1 MQSLIKIIWQTTA
14 TTYLLKHLSLH
25 KKISNSRNISI
36 EFKCFPLI
44 SYFCGILSIENWYQR
59 PIKRKDEGDQSETQV
74 TIYIKCLALKSSLRP
89 IEVNAVFNQEFLCQ
103 MVLQKFH
110 IFCLELKEKLLM
122 YFWMKINYWIINLE
136 SVRSKAT

>member
-1 MQSLIKIIWQTTA
+1 MG
-14 TTYLLKHLSLH
+14 TYTYPECIRPWVVDDEKLST

-89 IEVNAVFNQEFLCQ
+89 IEIKSHMKWDKYAWNRNISE
-103 MVLQKFH
+103 
-110 IFCLELKEKLLM
+110 IF
-122 YFWMKINYWIINLE
+122 KI
-136 SVRSKAT
+136 